1 MKHVLIVAVAGA
13 LGALSRYGLLQLVG
27 SRFFPWGTFAIN
39 VVGSCLM
46 GLAYVII
53 VEKTFVSPDMKPLFM
68 VGFLGAFTTFSAFS
82 FEAWLLM
89 ERGELL
95 HAVSY
100 IALTVL
106 LCIAALAFGVFV
118 ARLTF

>member
-39 VVGSCLM
+39 VIGSCLM

-53 VEKTFVSPDMKPLFM
+53 VEKTLVSPDMKPLFM

>member
-39 VVGSCLM
+39 VIGSCLM
-46 GLAYVII
+46 GLAYVLI
-53 VEKTFVSPDMKPLFM
+53 VEKTLVSPDMKPLFM